1 MELLRR
7 APMLGV
13 LTAII
18 SGAALYDRA
27 GLWAFVVMVPAVYA
41 AVMFCSYECEL
52 PDQWRAFAVGLVICA
67 LCSLRMYAVFT
78 KPQAPTT
85 MLARQSGT
93 VESVRSWGRTYAAVI
108 DTDNGGRYV
117 ARLHFMEM
125 MPGDRIAFDGVTRSF
140 RPRGRGS
147 NFDEY
152 RYWGARGVTSW
163 VSLYNVEELPARVS
177 LARMRRN
184 ISRRLTL
191 YLPERVSAYLKAA
204 WLGERDDLL
213 NKMHRRWGTVHLL
226 AVSGFHVGIVI
237 LCASLVFGRNT
248 LLLSLILWAYI
259 LLTGAAPSA
268 LRAGIMIQ
276 AGLISRVLGRPVNGV
291 NSVSVAG
298 VMILMYSPLMFWDI
312 GFRLSMTAALTIT
325 TLPPKKWLFLSPLIS
340 LITFPQVSYTFGS
353 IVLVG
358 LVLNIIAPLYFTFA
372 LTIASG
378 FGILRLLGLPFMK
391 YFVLASEGIFMLWEK
406 AADFAAEC
414 VPQAVSWNYFIA
426 WVGTGTLLFCVCRY
440 LRLAPL
446 RVIAVMTAGSF
457 AAFMMFLYT

>member
-13 LTAII
+13 LTAVI

-78 KPQAPTT
+78 KPQAPATT
-85 MLARQSGT
+85 LARQSGT
-93 VESVRSWGRTYAAVI
+93 VESVRSWGRTYAAII

-125 MPGDRIAFDGVTRSF
+125 MPGDRIAFDGATRLF
-140 RPRGRGS
+140 RPRARGS

-163 VSLYNVEELPARVS
+163 VSLRNVEELPYKFS

-312 GFRLSMTAALTIT
+312 GFRLSMVAALTIT
-325 TLPPKKWLFLSPLIS
+325 TLPRRKSAWLFLSPLVS
-340 LITFPQVSYTFGS
+340 LVTFPQISYTFGS

-358 LVLNIIAPLYFTFA
+358 LILNLAAPLYFTFA
-372 LTIASG
+372 LTIASMC
-378 FGILRLLGLPFMK
+378 GILRLAGLPLMK
-391 YFVLASEGIFMLWEK
+391 YVILASEGIFILWEK
-406 AADFAAEC
+406 AADFAAEYIPYS
-414 VPQAVSWNYFIA
+414 VEWNYFAA

-446 RVIAVMTAGSF
+446 RVIAVMSAGSF
-457 AAFMMFLYT
+457 AAFMMFL